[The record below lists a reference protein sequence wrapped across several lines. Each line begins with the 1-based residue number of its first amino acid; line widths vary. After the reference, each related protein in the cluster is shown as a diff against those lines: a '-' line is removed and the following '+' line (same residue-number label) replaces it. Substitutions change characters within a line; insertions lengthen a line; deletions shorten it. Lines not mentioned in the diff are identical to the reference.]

1 MFGKL
6 QAVIFWATGRQT
18 VKVREMISQ
27 SRAVHVQ
34 QTRRESLGFYSALT
48 SILPEEP
55 NAKGNQGT
63 GV

>member
-6 QAVIFWATGRQT
+6 QAVIFWASGRQPVT
-18 VKVREMISQ
+18 VRKMIAQ
-27 SRAVHVQ
+27 NCVVHVQ
-34 QTRRESLGFYSALT
+34 QMRGESLGSYSALM

-55 NAKGNQGT
+55 KAKGNQGT